1 MKRFLSILFVFLFA
15 LSALYGQNGET
26 PADPLSQLDGAVKS
40 LAADIHKKL
49 SGETA
54 GKIILGQWTYND
66 AVPPLG
72 TYWTSQLT
80 EELANI
86 PGGSFTLL
94 MGGAA
99 GADWTISGEIIAIA
113 GTVRVYTRILRSGDR
128 SVAMSIHSDFERSS
142 SFAEMLSGGGGGSS
156 SSSSTA
162 RDAYEP
168 DSMDNPLAVEIGST
182 EDSPLINRTLH
193 SSEDEDFFL
202 LAPDKDGSL
211 VMETSGSMDTM
222 MELYEAGSNRRLSE
236 NDDGA
241 SDTNARIRH
250 TVQAGSR
257 YIAKVK
263 GYSGET
269 GTYGFRAYLV
279 EQVYIEPD
287 EYEGDDE
294 SSSAKDISIG
304 EPQRH
309 TFTSSSD
316 VDWVKFQIPQTG
328 RYIIRARGVNSNRL
342 DTFIELYDQKLNS
355 LGEDDDGGDDLD
367 ARLSMRL
374 QSGTYYLRVEC
385 LDEDPDQPY
394 TISITAE

>member
-15 LSALYGQNGET
+15 LSALYGQNEET
-26 PADPLSQLDGAVKS
+26 PAGPLSQLDGAVKS
-40 LAADIHKKL
+40 LAADIYKKL
-49 SGETA
+49 SGETTR
-54 GKIILGQWTYND
+54 KIVLGQWTYND

-72 TYWTSQLT
+72 SYWTSQLA

-86 PGGSFTLL
+86 SGGPFMLL

-99 GADWTISGEIIAIA
+99 GADWTILGEIIAIA
-113 GTVRVYTRILRSGDR
+113 DTVRVYTRILRSGDR
-128 SVAMSIHSDFERSS
+128 SVAMSLHSDFERSS

-156 SSSSTA
+156 SSSSSTA
-162 RDAYEP
+162 RDGYEP

-182 EDSPLINRTLH
+182 EDNPLINRTLH
-193 SSEDEDFFL
+193 TSEDEDFFL

-211 VMETSGSMDTM
+211 VMETGGSMDTM
-222 MELYEAGSNRRLSE
+222 MELYEAGSSRRLSE

-257 YIAKVK
+257 YIAKVR

-269 GTYGFRAYLV
+269 GSYGFRAYLV
-279 EQVYIEPD
+279 EHIAPD
-287 EYEGDDE
+287 EYESDDE
-294 SSSAKDISIG
+294 SSSARDLSIG
-304 EPQRH
+304 EPQQH
-309 TFTSSSD
+309 TFSSGSD
-316 VDWVKFQIPQTG
+316 IDWVKFQILQAG
-328 RYIIRARGVNSNRL
+328 RYIIRAKGLNSNRL
-342 DTFIELYDQKLNS
+342 DTFMELYDQKLS
-355 LGEDDDGGDDLD
+355 SIGEDDDGGDDLD

-374 QSGTYYLRVEC
+374 QSGTYYLKVEC